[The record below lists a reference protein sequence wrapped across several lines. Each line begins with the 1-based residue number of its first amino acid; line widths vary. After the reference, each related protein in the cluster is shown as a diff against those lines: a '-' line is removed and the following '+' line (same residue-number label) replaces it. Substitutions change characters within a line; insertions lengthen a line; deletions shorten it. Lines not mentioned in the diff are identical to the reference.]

1 MQVGYIM
8 MQIFLFIVIVVW
20 LLIGFFDILFRSCMF
35 FPYLYFLE
43 RHNLQIKVGRLSW
56 HTTAFNRTFYRL
68 GLCSRRLWRTWFALG
83 TLISCLAIPA
93 ALWTLVSTL
102 LHHFGQS
109 PTQEAVLQPV
119 LPGIN
124 LPLSHMFYYL
134 AAIPICSIFHELGHA
149 IAAAREHLKIQGS
162 GILVLGIF
170 PGAFVELLT
179 EQVAL
184 LTPWKQLLVF
194 CAGVW
199 HNVVLALAA
208 LGLIWC
214 LPLVVSPAYFHLDT
228 AVAVA
233 GTSQGS
239 GISGP
244 TGLAVGD
251 RITAINS
258 CRITDQETWK
268 SCLWETYH
276 SPITG
281 YCVPALQVAQQGDSS
296 CYCFSLSVFIEEHR
310 DKKNTDVWNYWM
322 FVPSRLIVIRAVENC
337 LIFKRIIRVFYNKLA
352 ENCCQKES
360 TSGLCFSVLRP
371 SMDKTSSCLP
381 ARKMLQISARLC
393 LDPDDCP
400 QASDVC
406 LVPEVA
412 GDNTTRLIQISRV
425 GKEPVLFLGN
435 PLELLV
441 SVNLTPW
448 YPRFSWLPT
457 WLPYSVD
464 LFLKYIVLI
473 SGGLA
478 LLNVVPCAVLDGEK
492 IVQALVPLCMPWL
505 SPQHQRMVIASS
517 TVTGTILVVANII
530 LGIRG
535 LIPS

>member
-1 MQVGYIM
+1 
-8 MQIFLFIVIVVW
+8 
-20 LLIGFFDILFRSCMF
+20 MF

-296 CYCFSLSVFIEEHR
+296 CYCYCLSVFIEEHR
-310 DKKNTDVWNYWM
+310 DKRDVFVANTQELPVMMLCDVH
-322 FVPSRLIVIRAVENC
+322 R
-337 LIFKRIIRVFYNKLA
+337 
-352 ENCCQKES
+352 
-360 TSGLCFSVLRP
+360 TSGELLPEGEYLWTVLLCPPPKHGQEGPQWCEPHKITILLCLQ
-371 SMDKTSSCLP
+371 TSSCLP

-441 SVNLTPW
+441 SGWFFAVSSS
-448 YPRFSWLPT
+448 SWA
-457 WLPYSVD
+457 
-464 LFLKYIVLI
+464 I
-473 SGGLA
+473 S
-478 LLNVVPCAVLDGEK
+478 D
-492 IVQALVPLCMPWL
+492 Q
-505 SPQHQRMVIASS
+505 
-517 TVTGTILVVANII
+517 
-530 LGIRG
+530 
-535 LIPS
+535 